1 MEVGEQDIAMQTCK
15 FCSKSKWF
23 RTWLFPGAGGTGAR
37 GHGGRGWAGEG
48 RAVFASVSKEKVK
61 SPYNLVDK
69 MVCTNLKQVR
79 HFFPCFIEFPVL
91 FSFIFLITSDSKR
104 CLFYHVQIQC

>member
-1 MEVGEQDIAMQTCK
+1 MGMECKLHGSRGTGHRDANMQVLLQVQVVSDLAVSWST
-15 FCSKSKWF
+15 
-23 RTWLFPGAGGTGAR
+23 GTGAR

-69 MVCTNLKQVR
+69 MVCPKHKSQ
-79 HFFPCFIEFPVL
+79 
-91 FSFIFLITSDSKR
+91 TS
-104 CLFYHVQIQC
+104 